1 MQYELLPCNSQ
12 APPVGRRIAHLAQ
25 LNGSAL
31 TASSASAGITTMKGL
46 SMKSASTFVAATL
59 AGALCL
65 WATTNAPAANWS
77 AQTMKP
83 LMAASFDAA
92 SNHIVGF
99 FVNANGLCK
108 LTLMVG
114 DAEKPNAPTSRLLL
128 IVDPGRSARFDADD
142 GNTLQFACRSGAT
155 AMTATS
161 IKSVAAA
168 PVEE

>member
-1 MQYELLPCNSQ
+1 MKPRK
-12 APPVGRRIAHLAQ
+12 AILAAA
-25 LNGSAL
+25 LGGALSFAASAEL
-31 TASSASAGITTMKGL
+31 TAAES
-46 SMKSASTFVAATL
+46 
-59 AGALCL
+59 
-65 WATTNAPAANWS
+65 WS
-77 AQTMKP
+77 VLTMKP

-114 DAEKPNAPTSRLLL
+114 DAEKPNAPVSRLLL

-142 GNTLQFACRSGAT
+142 GNTLQFACKSGAT

>member
-1 MQYELLPCNSQ
+1 MKSRK
-12 APPVGRRIAHLAQ
+12 AILAA
-25 LNGSAL
+25 AL
-31 TASSASAGITTMKGL
+31 GGALSFAASAEVT
-46 SMKSASTFVAATL
+46 AAES
-59 AGALCL
+59 
-65 WATTNAPAANWS
+65 WS
-77 AQTMKP
+77 VLTMKP

-114 DAEKPNAPTSRLLL
+114 DAEKPNAPASRLLL

-142 GNTLQFACRSGAT
+142 GNTLQFACKSGAT

>member
-1 MQYELLPCNSQ
+1 
-12 APPVGRRIAHLAQ
+12 
-25 LNGSAL
+25 
-31 TASSASAGITTMKGL
+31 
-46 SMKSASTFVAATL
+46 MKSRNAILAAAL
-59 AGALCL
+59 GGALSFAAGAEV
-65 WATTNAPAANWS
+65 TAAESWS
-77 AQTMKP
+77 VLTMKP

-99 FVNANGLCK
+99 FVNTNGLCK

-114 DAEKPNAPTSRLLL
+114 EAEKPNAPASRLLL

-142 GNTLQFACRSGAT
+142 GNTLQFACKSGAT

>member
-1 MQYELLPCNSQ
+1 MKPRK
-12 APPVGRRIAHLAQ
+12 AILAAA
-25 LNGSAL
+25 LGGALSFAASAEL
-31 TASSASAGITTMKGL
+31 TAAES
-46 SMKSASTFVAATL
+46 
-59 AGALCL
+59 
-65 WATTNAPAANWS
+65 WS
-77 AQTMKP
+77 VLTMKP

-114 DAEKPNAPTSRLLL
+114 GAEKLNAPVSRLLL

-142 GNTLQFACRSGAT
+142 GNTLQFACKSGAT

>member
-1 MQYELLPCNSQ
+1 MKSRN
-12 APPVGRRIAHLAQ
+12 AILAA
-25 LNGSAL
+25 AL
-31 TASSASAGITTMKGL
+31 GGALSFAASAEVTAAESWSVL
-46 SMKSASTFVAATL
+46 S
-59 AGALCL
+59 
-65 WATTNAPAANWS
+65 
-77 AQTMKP
+77 MKP

-114 DAEKPNAPTSRLLL
+114 DADKPNAPASRLVL

-142 GNTLQFACRSGAT
+142 GNTLQFACKSGAT

>member
-1 MQYELLPCNSQ
+1 MKSRN
-12 APPVGRRIAHLAQ
+12 AILAAA
-25 LNGSAL
+25 LGGALSFAASAEL
-31 TASSASAGITTMKGL
+31 TAAES
-46 SMKSASTFVAATL
+46 
-59 AGALCL
+59 
-65 WATTNAPAANWS
+65 WS
-77 AQTMKP
+77 VLTMKP

-114 DAEKPNAPTSRLLL
+114 DAEKPNAPASRLLL

-142 GNTLQFACRSGAT
+142 GNTLQFACKSGAT
-155 AMTATS
+155 AMTATR
-161 IKSVAAA
+161 IESVAAA

>member
-1 MQYELLPCNSQ
+1 MKSRN
-12 APPVGRRIAHLAQ
+12 AILAA
-25 LNGSAL
+25 AL
-31 TASSASAGITTMKGL
+31 GGALSFAASAEVT
-46 SMKSASTFVAATL
+46 AAEYWL
-59 AGALCL
+59 VL
-65 WATTNAPAANWS
+65 
-77 AQTMKP
+77 TMKP

-114 DAEKPNAPTSRLLL
+114 DAEKPNAPASRLLL

-142 GNTLQFACRSGAT
+142 GNTLQFACKSGAT

>member
-1 MQYELLPCNSQ
+1 MKPRK
-12 APPVGRRIAHLAQ
+12 AILAAA
-25 LNGSAL
+25 LGGALFFAASAEL
-31 TASSASAGITTMKGL
+31 TAAES
-46 SMKSASTFVAATL
+46 
-59 AGALCL
+59 
-65 WATTNAPAANWS
+65 WS
-77 AQTMKP
+77 VLTMKP

-114 DAEKPNAPTSRLLL
+114 GAEKPNAPVSRLLL

-142 GNTLQFACRSGAT
+142 GNTLQFACKSGAT

>member
-1 MQYELLPCNSQ
+1 MKP
-12 APPVGRRIAHLAQ
+12 RKTILAAA
-25 LNGSAL
+25 LGGALSFAASAEL
-31 TASSASAGITTMKGL
+31 TAAES
-46 SMKSASTFVAATL
+46 
-59 AGALCL
+59 
-65 WATTNAPAANWS
+65 WS
-77 AQTMKP
+77 VLTMKP

-92 SNHIVGF
+92 SIHIVGF

-114 DAEKPNAPTSRLLL
+114 DAEKPNAPVSRLLL

-142 GNTLQFACRSGAT
+142 GNTLQFACKSGAT